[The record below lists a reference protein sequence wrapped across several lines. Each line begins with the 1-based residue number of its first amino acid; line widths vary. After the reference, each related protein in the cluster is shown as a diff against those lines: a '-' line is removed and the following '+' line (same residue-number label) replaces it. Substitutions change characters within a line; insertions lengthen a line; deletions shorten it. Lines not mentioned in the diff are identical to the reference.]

1 MYSVFLHISVISLIE
16 ILFYF
21 YYIGPLESQIFEKS
35 FDHAISELNL
45 DEFDSIITIPDLNQ
59 SKLLTMES
67 IILQELNDEVDEAN
81 EKKDLYNKN
90 LMMETLFIWGLFTT
104 CIIPIYI
111 LQNYYKKYIKN
122 KVDDINYDLNSSD
135 EEIEMILFKRL
146 RKSSIDETDN
156 QNEYNDN
163 VKLLNNIKKNKNNK
177 LIQNLIQYFFLGGGI
192 VLFQYLF
199 FNYVIL
205 KYHILTN
212 KEIQYTILKNFFPK
226 FNKILMN

>member
-1 MYSVFLHISVISLIE
+1 M
-16 ILFYF
+16 
-21 YYIGPLESQIFEKS
+21 
-35 FDHAISELNL
+35 NL

-67 IILQELNDEVDEAN
+67 IILQELKDEVDEAN

-104 CIIPIYI
+104 CIIPIYM
-111 LQNYYKKYIKN
+111 LQNYYKKYKKN
-122 KVDDINYDLNSSD
+122 KVDDKNYDINYDINYNLNSSD

-156 QNEYNDN
+156 ENEYNDN
-163 VKLLNNIKKNKNNK
+163 IKLLNNIKKKKRNK

-199 FNYVIL
+199 FNNVIL

-212 KEIQYTILKNFFPK
+212 QELQYSLLKNFFPK